1 MKHFLVFLLLFIGI
15 GSVTAQNARITG
27 TVKDNTGEAVI
38 GANIKVKDSTGG
50 TITDI
55 DGHFNIEASS
65 NATLVVSFIGYITQE
80 VPLKGRTNVVVT
92 LSEDSQ
98 TLDEVVVVGYGT
110 QKKVNLTGSVAAVK
124 VDEKIASRSITNV
137 SSSLSGLVPGLVVS
151 QTTGFAGGD
160 GASLK
165 VRGLG
170 SINNSDP
177 LIVVDGMPDVDIN
190 RINMNDIESISV
202 LKDAASS
209 AVYGSRAAN
218 GVILITTKGGSKEAK
233 SKVTYNGSYAL
244 SSPVEFYDY
253 LADYSRALTMQMR
266 SAATGNKSTSFQQ
279 GTVEQWMAM
288 GLVDPILFPN
298 TDQYDEMFRT
308 GAIMNHTVSASG
320 GNDKINFYTS
330 LGIMDQE
337 GLQIHNDYSRY
348 NMRLNVDYK
357 VRDNVK
363 IGIRTDGSWSER
375 QTPRGAGLE
384 TAGLKYV
391 ISGILNKH
399 PETGEYGGAM
409 AYGESASAG
418 NAVAEYEAY
427 RTNTSRKEFNG
438 NAYLEW
444 EPLKDLKLNVSYALR
459 YYNQFSKSIQNVV
472 NQMNFQ
478 TNSIARTMPDTG
490 DIISN
495 SNNEGHK
502 TLFQGRITYEKE
514 IFKGHH
520 ISAMFNAAEEY
531 WFQRNMGAGRK
542 NRLHNSLEEL
552 DAASKEV
559 QTNDGKSE
567 SEGLRSFIG
576 RVNYTLFDKYL
587 FEFNFRSDGSSKF
600 RGDNR
605 FGYFPSGSLAW
616 GFMEE
621 DFMKPLKSVVS
632 SGKLRA
638 SWGLTGNNRVGEY
651 DTYALY
657 QILKDKVGDFIS
669 IGSLPS
675 GVYPFENS
683 LTSVGTVPTSLRN
696 RKLKWETT
704 EQWNLGL
711 DLGFLDERIG
721 LTVDWYR
728 KTTRDL
734 LLNTALPTSSGY
746 FSAMKNVGKVRNQG
760 IEFTLNTTNIKNRHF
775 SWTTNFNI
783 AFNKNKVLE
792 LAENQSSLLS
802 AAKFDQNYNSQ
813 YSYIAKVGYPMGMM
827 YGFIYEGTYKYED
840 FDKVGDTYTLKRNV
854 PYFSS
859 ESNTQPGMPKYADL
873 NGDGII
879 DDNDRTMIGNGM
891 PKHTGGFTNNFEYKG
906 FDLSIFFQWSYG
918 NDVLNANRLFFENS
932 NKTRDLNQYASYADR
947 WTPENPES
955 NIPRA
960 TDSGSNKVFSTRI
973 IEDGSFLRLK
983 TVSLGYT
990 LPKQLTKKWKIDN
1003 ARVFVAGQNLW
1014 TCTGYSGYDP
1024 EVSIREGALT
1034 PGLDFSAYPRA
1045 YSISFGINLGF

>member
-1 MKHFLVFLLLFIGI
+1 M
-15 GSVTAQNARITG
+15 
-27 TVKDNTGEAVI
+27 
-38 GANIKVKDSTGG
+38 
-50 TITDI
+50 
-55 DGHFNIEASS
+55 
-65 NATLVVSFIGYITQE
+65 
-80 VPLKGRTNVVVT
+80 KGRTNVVVT

-330 LGIMDQE
+330 LGIMD
-337 GLQIHNDYSRY
+337 
-348 NMRLNVDYK
+348 YK
-357 VRDNVK
+357 VSDNVK

-520 ISAMFNAAEEY
+520 ISAMFNAAGSNAT
-531 WFQRNMGAGRK
+531 W
-542 NRLHNSLEEL
+542 
-552 DAASKEV
+552 V
-559 QTNDGKSE
+559 QDV
-567 SEGLRSFIG
+567 R
-576 RVNYTLFDKYL
+576 
-587 FEFNFRSDGSSKF
+587 
-600 RGDNR
+600 
-605 FGYFPSGSLAW
+605 
-616 GFMEE
+616 
-621 DFMKPLKSVVS
+621 
-632 SGKLRA
+632 
-638 SWGLTGNNRVGEY
+638 
-651 DTYALY
+651 
-657 QILKDKVGDFIS
+657 
-669 IGSLPS
+669 
-675 GVYPFENS
+675 
-683 LTSVGTVPTSLRN
+683 TVCT
-696 RKLKWETT
+696 
-704 EQWNLGL
+704 
-711 DLGFLDERIG
+711 
-721 LTVDWYR
+721 
-728 KTTRDL
+728 
-734 LLNTALPTSSGY
+734 TALKNWMQLPRKYRPTTV
-746 FSAMKNVGKVRNQG
+746 NPNPKVC
-760 IEFTLNTTNIKNRHF
+760 
-775 SWTTNFNI
+775 
-783 AFNKNKVLE
+783 VL
-792 LAENQSSLLS
+792 S
-802 AAKFDQNYNSQ
+802 
-813 YSYIAKVGYPMGMM
+813 
-827 YGFIYEGTYKYED
+827 
-840 FDKVGDTYTLKRNV
+840 
-854 PYFSS
+854 
-859 ESNTQPGMPKYADL
+859 
-873 NGDGII
+873 
-879 DDNDRTMIGNGM
+879 
-891 PKHTGGFTNNFEYKG
+891 
-906 FDLSIFFQWSYG
+906 
-918 NDVLNANRLFFENS
+918 
-932 NKTRDLNQYASYADR
+932 
-947 WTPENPES
+947 
-955 NIPRA
+955 
-960 TDSGSNKVFSTRI
+960 
-973 IEDGSFLRLK
+973 
-983 TVSLGYT
+983 
-990 LPKQLTKKWKIDN
+990 
-1003 ARVFVAGQNLW
+1003 
-1014 TCTGYSGYDP
+1014 
-1024 EVSIREGALT
+1024 
-1034 PGLDFSAYPRA
+1034 
-1045 YSISFGINLGF
+1045 